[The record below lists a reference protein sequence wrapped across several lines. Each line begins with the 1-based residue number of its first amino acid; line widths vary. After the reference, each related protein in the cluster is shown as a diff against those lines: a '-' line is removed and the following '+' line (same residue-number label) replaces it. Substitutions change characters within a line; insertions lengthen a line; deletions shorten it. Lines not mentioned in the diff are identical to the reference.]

1 MKTPPKDRV
10 ASVLAKL
17 GNEARR
23 QGVPVNEVL
32 QFYAIER
39 FLARLARSPHADGV
53 LLKGALLLKT
63 VGLSRAR
70 PTMDIDLLRLGN
82 ADRSTL
88 ISIVQE
94 AALIEDE
101 SDAIVFDP
109 GSVVAED
116 ITRDAAYL
124 GTRIRFSGSMRN
136 VRLHLQIDFGVGDA
150 VVPGPRIIEYPAMLG
165 QPSVKLRAVPIES
178 SIAEKFHAMV
188 ELDLANSRMKD
199 FHDIWTLSRHLS
211 FDGSTLSRAIAATF
225 ERRATA
231 LPTETPT
238 CLSAIYF
245 EAPEHLR
252 QWRAFVRRVSQAALA
267 EDFPRVAG
275 EIAVFVMPAASA
287 AVRRVVFASRWEPG
301 GPWKQASET

>member
-1 MKTPPKDRV
+1 
-10 ASVLAKL
+10 
-17 GNEARR
+17 
-23 QGVPVNEVL
+23 
-32 QFYAIER
+32 
-39 FLARLARSPHADGV
+39 
-53 LLKGALLLKT
+53 
-63 VGLSRAR
+63 
-70 PTMDIDLLRLGN
+70 MDIDLLRLGK
-82 ADRSTL
+82 ADRATL
-88 ISIVQE
+88 ISIVRE
-94 AALIEDE
+94 AAIIEDA

-116 ITRDAAYL
+116 ITKEAAYL

-165 QPSVKLRAVPIES
+165 QPSVTLRAVPIES

-199 FHDIWTLSRHLS
+199 FYDIWTLSRHLS
-211 FDGSTLSRAIAATF
+211 FDGPTLSRAIAATF

-238 CLSAIYF
+238 CLSAIYI

-252 QWRAFVRRVSQAALA
+252 QWRAFARRISETALA
-267 EDFPRVAG
+267 DEFPRIAL
-275 EIAVFVMPAASA
+275 EIAVFVMPVASA
-287 AVRRVVFASRWEPG
+287 AARGKAFAGRWGPG
-301 GPWKQASET
+301 GPWTAAHED